1 MRETLQLLLGSACG
15 KDIEM
20 FAIAPLRTHHRKV
33 SLRYYSIYLELL
45 QVHPS
50 VIKWLLSVS
59 SHFLKLIRNL
69 VRYTRKQFCENT
81 FGFKSSLKVEA

>member
-1 MRETLQLLLGSACG
+1 MWETLQLLLASACG

-20 FAIAPLRTHHRKV
+20 FAIAPLQTRHRKV
-33 SLRYYSIYLELL
+33 SPRYYSIYLELL
-45 QVHPS
+45 QVCPS

-69 VRYTRKQFCENT
+69 VCYTRKQFCENT